1 MNQSMQNGIRGVLE
15 EEKTATERQLAEYG
29 AAVGEEGFEVSSNES
44 FADSAQATTER
55 SEVLGMVERL
65 QETHTE
71 IVAALTRMDEGTYG
85 VCEKCGKP
93 ISEDRLEARPT
104 ARLCLEDQQVASE

>member
-1 MNQSMQNGIRGVLE
+1 MDQSKLKEIRGVLD
-15 EEKTATERQLAEYG
+15 EEKTSTERQLAEYG
-29 AAVGEEGFEVSSNES
+29 AAVGEEGFEVSSNDG

-55 SEVLGMVERL
+55 SEALGMVERL

-71 IVAALTRMDEGTYG
+71 IAAAIKRMDDGAYG

-93 ISEDRLEARPT
+93 ISDDRLEARPT

>member
-1 MNQSMQNGIRGVLE
+1 MDESKLKEIGAALE
-15 EEKTATERQLAEYG
+15 EEKVSTERQLAEYG
-29 AAVGEEGFEVSSNES
+29 AAVGEEGFEVSSNDG

-71 IVAALTRMDEGTYG
+71 IVAALKRIKDGTYG

-93 ISEDRLEARPT
+93 ISGDRLEARPT
-104 ARLCLEDQQVASE
+104 ARLCLEDQQEASE